1 MQFNP
6 TITME
11 APFHVNPLIRLWHIL
26 DVSHIL
32 WHSFLEFF
40 KLAKITVIQVLGLVE
55 DECTFSILSFL
66 NSELRNYFNEHLSI
80 VVRMYLVGAYFI
92 HICSMLTN
100 KKIQI
105 VFSKVLT
112 TYATC
117 GFICFNFF
125 VYCIHTFLYIIVT
138 IF

>member
-6 TITME
+6 TTAME
-11 APFHVNPLIRLWHIL
+11 APFHVNPLIWLWHIL

-40 KLAKITVIQVLGLVE
+40 KLAKITIIQVLGLVE
-55 DECTFSILSFL
+55 DEWTFSILSFL
-66 NSELRNYFNEHLSI
+66 NFELRNCFNEHLSI
-80 VVRMYLVGAYFI
+80 VVRMYLVGADFI

-117 GFICFNFF
+117 GFICSNFF
-125 VYCIHTFLYIIVT
+125 VYYIH
-138 IF
+138 IFFIL